1 MRTVIVVL
9 LVLIGLMLYLSYIY
23 QAESL
28 TRISQVFSRGFGSLG
43 KAEDET
49 VRCPNCNKKIK
60 RSDSPYCSD
69 CKIHF

>member
-1 MRTVIVVL
+1 MIIML
-9 LVLIGLMLYLSYIY
+9 FALIGLILYLSYIY

-28 TRISQVFSRGFGSLG
+28 TRISQAFSQGFSSLG

-49 VRCPNCNKKIK
+49 VRCPNCKKKIK